1 VEIRPSIPYPSDL
14 RWKSAPIHHYY
25 VTFWDQR
32 HTATQG
38 VDQARIGWREDMHE
52 IQDAPDIVEVVE
64 WAEEEARKRDALFT
78 IFVRMNS
85 ADGAGLVW
93 VAGLDPTVAPEHNF
107 ATIRP
112 SGATPMAGGTQP
124 YRHP

>member
-64 WAEEEARKRDALFT
+64 WAEEEARK
-78 IFVRMNS
+78 
-85 ADGAGLVW
+85 
-93 VAGLDPTVAPEHNF
+93 
-107 ATIRP
+107 
-112 SGATPMAGGTQP
+112 GG
-124 YRHP
+124 RSLHDLRSNE